1 MSVGGARIAKT
12 SPHCSNDVQVRRDST
27 CLDWTGAKLVLLA
40 CHGAGGNQE
49 WTFANSSLVHRS

>member
-1 MSVGGARIAKT
+1 MPRPQ
-12 SPHCSNDVQVRRDST
+12 PHCSNDVQVRRDST